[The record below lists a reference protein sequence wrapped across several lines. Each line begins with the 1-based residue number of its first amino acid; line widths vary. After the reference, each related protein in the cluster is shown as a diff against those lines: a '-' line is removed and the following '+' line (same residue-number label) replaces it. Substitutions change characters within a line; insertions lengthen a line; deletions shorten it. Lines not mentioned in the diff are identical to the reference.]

1 MNTETSPQKSY
12 RVVFAGTPD
21 FAAESLKALIASRH
35 HVVAVYTQ
43 PDRPAGRGQQ
53 IIESAVKKLAL
64 EHQIPIEQPLNFKAD
79 DELKRLHNYQA
90 DLMIVAAY
98 GIILPLSVLQTP
110 KIACLNIHASLLP
123 RWRGAAPIQRAI
135 LEGDNKT
142 GITIMLMAEGLDTGD
157 MLLSREIDIKE
168 DDTGSSLHDR
178 LSLLG
183 QSAIL
188 ECLDNLGVLLKQ
200 SCPQDETLANYAK
213 KLSKSE
219 ASINWSQKA
228 ETINNTIRAFNSW
241 PVSHSVLNNKNI
253 RIWESSFNNCKH
265 SFQAGEI
272 CSHDN
277 KLIGVACTDGI
288 VFLKKIQ
295 MPGKKALASHEILN
309 SKQDFFAIGNTF
321 EY

>member
-1 MNTETSPQKSY
+1 MNTETTPQTY
-12 RVVFAGTPD
+12 RIVFAGTPD

-35 HVVAVYTQ
+35 NVVAVYTQ
-43 PDRPAGRGQQ
+43 PDRPSGRGQQ
-53 IIESAVKKLAL
+53 IIECAVKKIAA
-64 EHQIPIEQPLNFKAD
+64 EHQIPIEQPLNFKETN
-79 DELKRLHNYQA
+79 ELKRLEEYQA

-98 GIILPLSVLQTP
+98 GIILPLSVLHTP

-135 LEGDNKT
+135 LENDKKT

-157 MLLSREIDIKE
+157 MLLRREIDIQ
-168 DDTGSSLHDR
+168 DNDTGSSLHDR
-178 LSLLG
+178 LAHVG

-188 ECLDNLGVLLKQ
+188 ECLDSLCVLLKQ
-200 SCPQDETLANYAK
+200 CCPQDDGLTSYAK
-213 KLSKSE
+213 KLTKSE
-219 ASINWSQKA
+219 ANIDWSQKA
-228 ETINNTIRAFNSW
+228 ETIHNTIRAFNSW
-241 PVSHSVLNNKNI
+241 PVCHSTLNSKNI
-253 RIWESSFNNCKH
+253 RIWKSSFSNCKH

-288 VFLKKIQ
+288 VFLEKIQ

-309 SKQDFFAIGNTF
+309 SKKDFFAVGKAF
-321 EY
+321 EH